1 MFENDGK
8 GTAAYLWVIP
18 PAKAG
23 GVSLGDNPFSSE
35 SFDLQLACEIPN
47 SISTHWQNWPFASV
61 GEIDEGEVWHYF
73 HGVRIYMRSFDG
85 VSSSRVDL
93 IGPPKDLQ
101 PLRWQAFE
109 EISDTLDQLFG
120 WKKILVDSRQM
131 LAEYNESQRKNL

>member
-1 MFENDGK
+1 MIGDDKFLDVIAGPIDAPAAWRHQFWIDPTFGSFTVAMFENDGK

-23 GVSLGDNPFSSE
+23 GISLGDNPFSSE

-47 SISTHWQNWPFASV
+47 SISNHWQNWPFANV

-85 VSSSRVDL
+85 VTS
-93 IGPPKDLQ
+93 
-101 PLRWQAFE
+101 
-109 EISDTLDQLFG
+109 
-120 WKKILVDSRQM
+120 
-131 LAEYNESQRKNL
+131 